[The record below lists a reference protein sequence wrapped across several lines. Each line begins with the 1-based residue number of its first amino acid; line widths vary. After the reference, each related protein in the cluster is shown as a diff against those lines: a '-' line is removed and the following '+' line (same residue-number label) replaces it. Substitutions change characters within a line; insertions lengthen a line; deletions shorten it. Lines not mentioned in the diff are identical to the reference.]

1 MEQLGEDTKDFWVQ
15 SSVPTLKRPTAL
27 EFMREAV
34 APYHPALIQSAVD
47 HWPARQKWSL
57 EYLAE
62 RCVGQYPV
70 NVTPNGL
77 ADCVTDHGDGEY
89 FYYPA
94 EVTMS
99 MKAFAAMIADPQSDD
114 AVPYL
119 SQQNN
124 NLPTHFPEL
133 LEDIEP
139 SLPLGEE
146 AFGAPPEAVNLW
158 IGDERSVSSLHK
170 DHFENLYVVLSG
182 EKLFT
187 LFPPTD
193 IAFLGETIYPTKTYR
208 HTRPGAG
215 EGAGEGEGAGG
226 GHSEAVVRPKKTDL
240 SRTSNDCPSAEL
252 PWIAID
258 PESATALQTLPSLGC
273 ASPLRVRV
281 RAGEALYLPSMWYHR
296 VTQSGPTIAVNYW
309 YPQAFNFRYVF
320 YQLTRRA
327 LLPPPPLPPP
337 PVPSSAESR
346 QEETAA
352 TVPEMVCGREEGI
365 DELMKE

>member
-15 SSVPTLKRPTAL
+15 SSVPTLNQPTAL
-27 EFMREAV
+27 EFMRAAV
-34 APYHPALIQSAVD
+34 APYHPVLIKSLVD
-47 HWPARQKWSL
+47 HWPARQKWTL
-57 EYLAE
+57 EYLTE
-62 RCVGQYPV
+62 RCQGEYPI
-70 NVTPNGL
+70 NITPNGL
-77 ADCVTDHGDGEY
+77 ADCVTDHGDGSH

-99 MKAFAAMIADPQSDD
+99 MRNFTAMISDPQSDD

-124 NLPTHFPEL
+124 NLPVHFSEL
-133 LEDIEP
+133 LEDIEL
-139 SLPLGEE
+139 SLPLGEQ

-158 IGDERSVSSLHK
+158 LGDERSVSSLHK

-193 IAFLGETIYPTKTYR
+193 IAFLGEAVYPTKTYR
-208 HTRPGAG
+208 FAPPGGAEA
-215 EGAGEGEGAGG
+215 EGGA
-226 GHSEAVVRPKKTDL
+226 VRPKKTDL
-240 SRTSNDCPSAEL
+240 SSSTAECPSTEL

-258 PESATALQTLPSLGC
+258 PESSTALQTLPSLSC

-281 RAGEALYLPSMWYHR
+281 RAGEVLYLPSMWYHR

-309 YPQAFNFRYVF
+309 YPQAFDFRYVC

-327 LLPPPPLPPP
+327 LLATPSLSPL
-337 PVPSSAESR
+337 
-346 QEETAA
+346 AA
-352 TVPEMVCGREEGI
+352 AASDI
-365 DELMKE
+365 DTEPGDDV